1 MASKAAPL
9 TLRELIELKLPA
21 YRNAKRTR
29 LYRSTLRADVRR
41 MDTSRP
47 PRSFADKNEW
57 KEVLKQLQEAGAL
70 TYMVAN
76 DEIHL
81 PEPEVVSDL
90 DDSD

>member
-1 MASKAAPL
+1 MVSQDCTHTRTTPNGAYTAGSLRSAAS
-9 TLRELIELKLPA
+9 
-21 YRNAKRTR
+21 
-29 LYRSTLRADVRR
+29 R

-47 PRSFADKNEW
+47 PRSFADKDEW